1 MFPPQVEQL
10 LSAIPDRQAGFA
22 SRHEFLEAIFAALKE
37 GIVVVAPDDR
47 IVEASPAFC
56 ELVGFERDELIGA
69 DMPFPFFPPEE
80 HDRFATLIRRL
91 SETGGGD
98 YEISLM
104 RKDGTRFAVLA
115 AAGTATDDRG
125 APLGRV
131 ISVRDV
137 SGRRRREDRLAAM
150 AATDELTGLLNR
162 RSFHVHLAGEV
173 ARARRHDR
181 PLSLAVLDLDGFKA
195 VNTAGGHQAGDRV
208 LAEAAGRLG
217 ARVRSGEHMA
227 RIGGDEFGWILPEAD
242 AAGAVAAV
250 IRAREAIASE
260 PFRGAGHLN
269 LSAGICEATDEI
281 DAAELFRR
289 ADRALYAAK
298 TSGGG
303 TVNTY

>member
-1 MFPPQVEQL
+1 MSVPQAEWL
-10 LSAIPDRQAGFA
+10 LRATPDSQAGFA
-22 SRHEFLEAIFAALKE
+22 RRPEFLEAIFAALQE

-47 IVEASPAFC
+47 VVEASPTFC

-69 DMPFPFFPPEE
+69 EMPFPFVPPEE
-80 HDRFATLIRRL
+80 HDRFAALTRRP
-91 SETGGGD
+91 SVTGGGD
-98 YEISLM
+98 YEITLM
-104 RKDGTRFAVLA
+104 RNDGGRFAALA
-115 AAGTATDDRG
+115 ASGTATDDQG
-125 APLGRV
+125 APVGRV
-131 ISVRDV
+131 ISVRDI
-137 SGRRRREDRLAAM
+137 SSRRRREDRLAAM

-162 RSFHVHLAGEV
+162 RSFHVHLGGEM

-195 VNTAGGHQAGDRV
+195 VNTAGGHQVGDRV

-217 ARVRSGEHMA
+217 AMVRSGEHMA

-250 IRAREAIASE
+250 VRAREAIASE
-260 PFRGAGHLN
+260 PFRDAGHLN